1 MKDTISLK
9 VLGFL
14 EDEVVHDSGVRVKLK
29 DKLGKLKKVC
39 SKRMGVQ
46 VSRLRFR
53 FKSERIYDCDT
64 PKGLK
69 MKDGDIIEV
78 FTFDTVHKY
87 R

>member
-14 EDEVVHDSGVRVKLK
+14 EDEVAHDSGVRVKLT

-46 VSRLRFR
+46 ISRLRFR
-53 FKSERIYDCDT
+53 FKSHCINDDDKKSQAGSHRC
-64 PKGLK
+64 
-69 MKDGDIIEV
+69 
-78 FTFDTVHKY
+78 
-87 R
+87 